1 MAYFITIMEFKFN
14 DLIKNFSQV
23 ATRFFGSWWAVA
35 AQLLFVIVWF
45 SLGLKME
52 LFMLWIS
59 LEAIFIWVVYLA
71 SSQQREERHE
81 RMGALQQVK
90 IKEKMLDNLSSGE
103 KHNQKLD
110 HIIKLLYE
118 LNEEIKSLKK
128 K

>member
-1 MAYFITIMEFKFN
+1 MKLKTNNLA
-14 DLIKNFSQV
+14 KNFSHI

-35 AQLLFVIVWF
+35 AQFLFIIVWF

-71 SSQQREERHE
+71 ASQQREERLD

-90 IKEKMLDNLSSGE
+90 IKEKMLDNLSIGE
-103 KHNQKLD
+103 KQNQKID
-110 HIIKLLYE
+110 RIIKLLYD
-118 LNEEIKSLKK
+118 LQEEVKSLKK
-128 K
+128 N